1 MLGVNIPAEQ
11 GVGAAVVSG
20 HMDPPGHSVH
30 TEVDP
35 LMLYSPGL
43 HALGEFAGLVHS

>member
-1 MLGVNIPAEQ
+1 MSLPAEH

-20 HMDPPGHSVH
+20 HMDPPGQRGQA
-30 TEVDP
+30 EVDP

-43 HALGEFAGLVHS
+43 QALGEAAGLVHS

>member
-1 MLGVNIPAEQ
+1 M
-11 GVGAAVVSG
+11 GAAVVSG

-30 TEVDP
+30 AEVDP

-43 HALGEFAGLVHS
+43 HALGEVAGFVHS